1 MNLDLINLQMNKCK
15 VFSLKENKETNNKT
29 TVCTVAP
36 CIPACWSN
44 CLPYNKVKAKGLQ
57 QCSRLVTQS
66 LRLHGSRHPRA
77 HLPPL
82 GWTNEVPIRQV
93 RLWLHTEQE
102 EWLCLFFYLWKNL
115 AEAGAGIHFTLWERQ
130 KKERKSQ
137 LFQGGVRACS
147 ALVSERRLQNWM
159 ELIKRFKMK
168 LESEWHQRASDY
180 HNYFTAAHKE
190 RCAHQGR

>member
-1 MNLDLINLQMNKCK
+1 MHPCLLKQLFAVQQSQGQGSTTMQQTCHSVAATAWFPSPKGPPPSIRLNKWGANQASEALTPHRAGGVALSVLLLMEKPCRSRRRD
-15 VFSLKENKETNNKT
+15 SLYK
-29 TVCTVAP
+29 
-36 CIPACWSN
+36 
-44 CLPYNKVKAKGLQ
+44 
-57 QCSRLVTQS
+57 
-66 LRLHGSRHPRA
+66 
-77 HLPPL
+77 
-82 GWTNEVPIRQV
+82 
-93 RLWLHTEQE
+93 
-102 EWLCLFFYLWKNL
+102 
-115 AEAGAGIHFTLWERQ
+115 

-168 LESEWHQRASDY
+168 LESLWHQRASDY